1 MLTGQRFVISG
12 LSRLTVR
19 VARELRGRGGEV
31 AVVASGP
38 DPALATL
45 LEDAT
50 LIEAGPKREPA
61 LLEAGLARATSLLAL
76 ADDDLDNLA
85 AAVAAHSAG
94 PDVPVVLRAFDPSL
108 IDAVGEGL
116 NIRRTYSVSAL
127 AAPAFVAAAAG
138 QEVVETLRL
147 GDDEVPLCR
156 MPVSPGSPLEGRS
169 PAEVKRE
176 HACAVVARADRDGA
190 WLPVT
195 ADDRPLHPGD
205 QVLVGGRL
213 LDVLRL
219 ALRNRDATITR
230 ATSHPVPHH
239 RATPRRRR
247 LRAPTTLL
255 PMAALVLGLWLLAT
269 VAVFAVALDL
279 NPIDA
284 VYVAV
289 TTALGN
295 STVDDEAA
303 WLKVFGVG
311 SMVAGG
317 ALLGVLFSW
326 LASVATASRLDERMG
341 RRARR
346 LSDHVVIAGLG
357 TAGFRTQ
364 QLLGELGVPV
374 SIVERSAGN
383 RFAEAVDP
391 NVPVLVMDAR
401 LPENLEQVG
410 IDDAWC
416 FIACTDDD
424 LTNVGACMQ
433 ARRLHPGLHTVA
445 RIFDED
451 LSERVAGAFGVDAA
465 VSTTKAAAG
474 AFVAA
479 AIDERV
485 PRTIHLDGLELVAVR
500 HRVSADVGTE
510 TLAAWRAEGIRLL
523 AFLRDGQVRPASTL
537 AGALRAGD
545 QAIMAGPAEAVRR
558 HLLGA

>member
-19 VARELRGRGGEV
+19 VARELRARGGEV
-31 AVVASGP
+31 AVVASQP

-45 LEDAT
+45 LEDTA
-50 LIEAGPKREPA
+50 LIESGPKREPA
-61 LLEAGLARATSLLAL
+61 LLEAGLPEATSLLAL

-85 AAVAAHSAG
+85 AAVAAHSAA
-94 PDVPVVLRAFDPSL
+94 PDIPVVLRAFDPSL

-116 NIRRTYSVSAL
+116 NIRRAYSVSAL

-156 MPVSPGSPLEGRS
+156 MPVSAGSPLEGRS
-169 PAEVKRE
+169 PAEIKRE
-176 HACAVVARADRDGA
+176 HACAVVARADRGGS
-190 WLPVT
+190 WQPVT
-195 ADDRPLHPGD
+195 ADDEPLRPDEQILA
-205 QVLVGGRL
+205 GGRL

-219 ALRNRDATITR
+219 ALRNRDATISR
-230 ATSHPVPHH
+230 APGPAAPPH
-239 RATPRRRR
+239 RAPRRRRR

-346 LSDHVVIAGLG
+346 LSDHAVIAGLG

-374 SIVERSAGN
+374 SVVERSAGN

-391 NVPVLVMDAR
+391 GVPVVIMDVR

-416 FIACTDDD
+416 FVACTDDD
-424 LTNVGACMQ
+424 LTNIGACMQ
-433 ARRLHPGLHTVA
+433 ARRLHPGLRTVA

-451 LSERVAGAFGVDAA
+451 LSERVAGAFGIDAA
-465 VSTTKAAAG
+465 VSTTRAAAG

-479 AIDERV
+479 AIDERG
-485 PRTIHLDGLELVAVR
+485 PRTVRLGALELVAVR
-500 HRVSADVGTE
+500 HTAPADVAPE
-510 TLAAWRAEGIRLL
+510 LLAAWRAEGIRLL
-523 AFLRDGQVRPASTL
+523 AFIRDGEVRPASTL
-537 AGALRAGD
+537 AGPLQAGD
-545 QAIMAGPAEAVRR
+545 TVVVAGPAEAVRTT
-558 HLLGA
+558 LLDA